1 MIVTVGNTKGGV
13 GKSTIAFNLAA
24 ARALQGRRVWLVDG
38 DPQCSSEA
46 ILAVRAERSNV
57 PPIAGA
63 SYVSGQE
70 LRTKVKQQA
79 RKFDDVIIDCGG
91 RDNGALRAALLVSH
105 LLLIPF
111 LPRNLDVWA
120 LTALADLVDEARGIR
135 GDLDALA
142 FLNCADPGF
151 QARDNREAASAL
163 EALPQLTFLDAPV
176 RRRKIFSNAAGE
188 GLGVMEYRPED
199 PKATHEIARL
209 TQNVF
214 AKELSLA
221 L

>member
-13 GKSTIAFNLAA
+13 GKSTIAFNLAV

-38 DPQCSSEA
+38 DPQRSAEA
-46 ILAVRAERSNV
+46 ISAVRGENSNV
-57 PPIAGA
+57 PYIECT
-63 SYVSGQE
+63 SYISGQV

-105 LLLIPF
+105 IMLIPF

-120 LTALADLVDEARGIR
+120 LTPLAELVEEARDIR
-135 GDLDALA
+135 GDLDAYA
-142 FLNCADPGF
+142 FLNCADTGF

-163 EALPQLTFLDAPV
+163 ESLPQLTFLDAPV
-176 RRRKIFSNAAGE
+176 RRRKVFSNAAGE

-199 PKATHEIARL
+199 LKATHEIARL
-209 TQNVF
+209 AQSVF
-214 AKELSLA
+214 SKEPLLA